1 MKTTIE
7 IPDPLYKRAKIRA
20 VESGQTLK
28 QLVLIALQRGLD
40 TSEALAEPKANLPFR
55 ERRQLLSEFE
65 TAMRSGAFR
74 PATGTRDVTDLISE
88 DRDAR

>member
-40 TSEALAEPKANLPFR
+40 TPEALAEPQANLPFR
-55 ERRQLLSEFE
+55 ERRELLPEFE
-65 TAMRSGAFR
+65 TAKSSGAFR
-74 PATGTRDVTDLISE
+74 LASGARDVTNLISE